1 MTSECLPHQAAKA
14 MAQLPERLAKAR
26 RVLASANAYEVS
38 EVRFRGA
45 AAAAAAAA
53 ATEEAAAATG
63 EPAED
68 DPSWWLGARSVEGS
82 APRPIALDEAQ
93 AVQQRLREHADD
105 LREEARHIEQFR
117 QALAARQGESAGGGG
132 ATPSAS
138 QASRVTF
145 APTPKSTAG
154 RSARE
159 QLFQQASAPLLPA
172 PTPTYNLRSLADS
185 LEHEET
191 WWERYRRDVLMG
203 AEAAV
208 AELE

>member
-1 MTSECLPHQAAKA
+1 

-38 EVRFRGA
+38 EVRFRSA
-45 AAAAAAAA
+45 AGQAAPPMAAAAAAA
-53 ATEEAAAATG
+53 ATEDG
-63 EPAED
+63 EPAEED
-68 DPSWWLGARSVEGS
+68 LSWWLGARSVEGS

-93 AVQQRLREHADD
+93 AVQQRLHEHAND
-105 LREEARHIEQFR
+105 LRVEARRIEQFR
-117 QALAARQGESAGGGG
+117 QALAARQADSAGAGGS
-132 ATPSAS
+132 TPSATQS
-138 QASRVTF
+138 SRVTF

-159 QLFQQASAPLLPA
+159 QLFQQTSAFLLPA
-172 PTPTYNLRSLADS
+172 PTPTYSYNLRSLADS

-203 AEAAV
+203 AEASC
-208 AELE
+208 LWTS

>member
-1 MTSECLPHQAAKA
+1 

-38 EVRFRGA
+38 EVRFRSA
-45 AAAAAAAA
+45 AGQAAPPMAAAAAAA
-53 ATEEAAAATG
+53 ATEDG
-63 EPAED
+63 EPAEED
-68 DPSWWLGARSVEGS
+68 LSWWLGARSVEGS

-93 AVQQRLREHADD
+93 AVQQRLHEHAND
-105 LREEARHIEQFR
+105 LRVEARRIEQFR
-117 QALAARQGESAGGGG
+117 QALAARQADSAGAGGS
-132 ATPSAS
+132 TPSATQS
-138 QASRVTF
+138 SRVTF
-145 APTPKSTAG
+145 APTPKSTSG

-159 QLFQQASAPLLPA
+159 RLLQPASAPLLPA
-172 PTPTYNLRSLADS
+172 PTPTYSYNLRSLADS

-208 AELE
+208 AELD